1 MLHHALQPVHVRG
14 GGVLLVW
21 VRWVVRVRV
30 RVLEVRGL
38 VALGRELLVR

>member
-21 VRWVVRVRV
+21 VRWVVRV
-30 RVLEVRGL
+30 LEVRGL